1 MSPVD
6 GGRMESYMQIKL
18 PYSTTG
24 MLLHLDDDMDVE
36 VLTSSVENMP
46 KSDKTED
53 EIVLEAME
61 NPIGSPKLSELS
73 RGKQKVVIICSD
85 HTRPV
90 PSRHIIPF
98 MLREIREGNPDAQIT
113 LLIATGFHRATTKE
127 ELIGKFGEEIVANE
141 TIVIHDSQDMGAM
154 VNMGTLPSGAP
165 LLINKVAAEADLLVS
180 EGFIE
185 THFFAGF
192 SGGRKSVLPGVSSR
206 VTVLGNHCSAFIDS
220 PYSRTGILE
229 NNPIHKDMIAASK
242 MAGQRYIVNVI
253 IDADK
258 KVVYAVAGDAVKA
271 HEVGCRFL
279 SDYCQVMPERAAD
292 IAIATNGGY
301 PLDQNMYQSVKG
313 MTAAEAAAK
322 EDGIIIMVSDC
333 GDGHGGEGFYE
344 ALKNCSSPAELME
357 EILKVPQDETKPDQW
372 EYQIQCRILMRHK
385 VIYVL
390 CEQYRE
396 MAREMGF
403 QVAADVN
410 EALEMAIQE
419 KGRNAHIAV
428 IPDGVSVMV
437 KKSEK

>member
-1 MSPVD
+1 MC
-6 GGRMESYMQIKL
+6 MQIKL

-24 MLLHLDDDMDVE
+24 MMLHLEDDLDVE
-36 VLTSSVENMP
+36 VLASSIESMP

-73 RGKQKVVIICSD
+73 RGKEKVVIICSD

-98 MLREIREGNPDAQIT
+98 MLKEIREGNPDAKIT
-113 LLIATGFHRATTKE
+113 LLIATGFHRATTRE
-127 ELIGKFGEEIVANE
+127 ELIGKFGEEIVDRE
-141 TIVIHDSQDMGAM
+141 HIVVHDSQDMDAM
-154 VNMGTLPSGAP
+154 VNMGVLPSGAP

-192 SGGRKSVLPGVSSR
+192 SGGRKSVLPGVSSK
-206 VTVLGNHCSAFIDS
+206 VTVLGNHCSKFIHS

-229 NNPIHKDMIAASK
+229 NNPIHKDMVAASQ

-253 IDADK
+253 IDGDK
-258 KVVYAVAGDAVKA
+258 KVVHAVAGDAIKA
-271 HEVGCRFL
+271 HEAGCAFL
-279 SDYCQVMPERAAD
+279 ENYCQVTPQRRAD
-292 IAIATNGGY
+292 IVISTNGGY

-322 EDGIIIMVSDC
+322 EDGILIMVSNC
-333 GDGHGGEGFYE
+333 GDGHGGEGFYK
-344 ALKNCSSPAELME
+344 ALRDCESPAALME
-357 EILKVPQDETKPDQW
+357 EILRVPQDETKPDQW
-372 EYQIQCRILMRHK
+372 EYQIQARILMKHK
-385 VIYVL
+385 VIYVM
-390 CEQYRE
+390 CEEYRA

-403 QVAADVN
+403 LTAADVN
-410 EALEMAIQE
+410 EALAMALEE
-419 KGRNAHIAV
+419 KGRQAHITV

-437 KKSEK
+437 K

>member
-1 MSPVD
+1 MC
-6 GGRMESYMQIKL
+6 MQIKL

-24 MLLHLDDDMDVE
+24 MMLHLEDDLDVE
-36 VLTSSVENMP
+36 VLASSIESMP

-73 RGKQKVVIICSD
+73 RGKEKVVIICSD

-98 MLREIREGNPDAQIT
+98 MLKEIREGNPDAKIT
-113 LLIATGFHRATTKE
+113 LLIATGFHRATTRE
-127 ELIGKFGEEIVANE
+127 ELIGKFGEEIVDRE
-141 TIVIHDSQDMGAM
+141 HIVVHDSQDMDAM
-154 VNMGTLPSGAP
+154 VNMGVLPSGAP

-192 SGGRKSVLPGVSSR
+192 SGGRKSVLPGVSSK
-206 VTVLGNHCSAFIDS
+206 VTVLGNHCSKFIHS

-229 NNPIHKDMIAASK
+229 NNPIHKDMVAASQ

-253 IDADK
+253 IDGDK
-258 KVVYAVAGDAVKA
+258 KVVHAVAGDAIKA
-271 HEVGCRFL
+271 HEAGCAFL
-279 SDYCQVMPERAAD
+279 ENYCQVTPQRRAD
-292 IAIATNGGY
+292 IAISTNGGY

-322 EDGIIIMVSDC
+322 EDGILIMVSNC
-333 GDGHGGEGFYE
+333 GDGHGGEGFYK
-344 ALKNCSSPAELME
+344 ALRDCESPAALME
-357 EILKVPQDETKPDQW
+357 EILRVPQDETKPDQW
-372 EYQIQCRILMRHK
+372 EYQIQARILMKHK
-385 VIYVL
+385 VIYVM
-390 CEQYRE
+390 CEEYRA

-403 QVAADVN
+403 LTAADVN
-410 EALEMAIQE
+410 EALAMALEE
-419 KGRNAHIAV
+419 KGRQAHITV

-437 KKSEK
+437 K

>member
-1 MSPVD
+1 
-6 GGRMESYMQIKL
+6 MEMCMQIKL

-24 MLLHLDDDMDVE
+24 MMLHLEDDLDVE
-36 VLTSSVENMP
+36 VLASSIESMP

-73 RGKQKVVIICSD
+73 RGKEKVVIICSD

-98 MLREIREGNPDAQIT
+98 MLKEIREGNPDAKIT
-113 LLIATGFHRATTKE
+113 LLIATGFHRATTRE
-127 ELIGKFGEEIVANE
+127 ELIGKFGEEIVDRE
-141 TIVIHDSQDMGAM
+141 HIVVHDSQDMDAM
-154 VNMGTLPSGAP
+154 VNMGVLPSGAP

-192 SGGRKSVLPGVSSR
+192 SGGRKSVLPGVSSK
-206 VTVLGNHCSAFIDS
+206 VTVLGNHCSKFIHS
-220 PYSRTGILE
+220 PYSRTGILG
-229 NNPIHKDMIAASK
+229 NNPIHKDMVAASQ

-253 IDADK
+253 IDGDK
-258 KVVYAVAGDAVKA
+258 KVVHAVAGDAIKA
-271 HEVGCRFL
+271 HEAGCAFL
-279 SDYCQVMPERAAD
+279 ENYCQVTPQRRAD
-292 IAIATNGGY
+292 IAISTNGGY

-322 EDGIIIMVSDC
+322 EDGILIMVSNC
-333 GDGHGGEGFYE
+333 GDGHGGEGFYK
-344 ALKNCSSPAELME
+344 ALRDCESPAALME
-357 EILKVPQDETKPDQW
+357 EILRVPQDETKPDQW
-372 EYQIQCRILMRHK
+372 EYQIQARILMKHK
-385 VIYVL
+385 VIYVM
-390 CEQYRE
+390 CEEYRA

-403 QVAADVN
+403 LTAADVN
-410 EALEMAIQE
+410 EALAMALEE
-419 KGRNAHIAV
+419 KGRQAHITV

-437 KKSEK
+437 K

>member
-1 MSPVD
+1 
-6 GGRMESYMQIKL
+6 MEMCMQIKL

-24 MLLHLDDDMDVE
+24 MMLHLEDDLDVE
-36 VLTSSVENMP
+36 VLASSIESMP

-73 RGKQKVVIICSD
+73 RGKEKVVIICSD

-98 MLREIREGNPDAQIT
+98 MLKEIREGNPDAKIT
-113 LLIATGFHRATTKE
+113 LLIATGFHRATTRE
-127 ELIGKFGEEIVANE
+127 ELIGKFGEEIVNRE
-141 TIVIHDSQDMGAM
+141 HIVVHDSQDMDAM
-154 VNMGTLPSGAP
+154 VNMGVLPSGAP

-192 SGGRKSVLPGVSSR
+192 SGGRKSVLPGVSSK
-206 VTVLGNHCSAFIDS
+206 VTVLGNHCSKFIHS

-229 NNPIHKDMIAASK
+229 NNPIHKDMVAASQ

-253 IDADK
+253 IDGDK
-258 KVVYAVAGDAVKA
+258 KVVHAVAGDAIKA
-271 HEVGCRFL
+271 HEAGCAFL
-279 SDYCQVMPERAAD
+279 ENYCQVTPQRRAD
-292 IAIATNGGY
+292 IAISTNGGY

-322 EDGIIIMVSDC
+322 EDGILIMVSNC
-333 GDGHGGEGFYE
+333 GDGHGGEGFYK
-344 ALKNCSSPAELME
+344 ALRDCESPAALME
-357 EILKVPQDETKPDQW
+357 EILRVPQDETKPDQW
-372 EYQIQCRILMRHK
+372 EYQIQARILMKHK
-385 VIYVL
+385 VIYVM
-390 CEQYRE
+390 CEEYRA

-403 QVAADVN
+403 LTAADVN
-410 EALEMAIQE
+410 EALAMALEE
-419 KGRNAHIAV
+419 KGRQAHITV

-437 KKSEK
+437 K

>member
-1 MSPVD
+1 MC
-6 GGRMESYMQIKL
+6 MQIKL

-24 MLLHLDDDMDVE
+24 MMLHLEDDLDVE
-36 VLTSSVENMP
+36 VLASSIESMP

-73 RGKQKVVIICSD
+73 RGKEKVVIICSD

-98 MLREIREGNPDAQIT
+98 MLKEIREGNPDAKIT
-113 LLIATGFHRATTKE
+113 LLIATGFHRATTRE
-127 ELIGKFGEEIVANE
+127 ELIGKFGEEIVDRE
-141 TIVIHDSQDMGAM
+141 HIVVHDSQDMDAM
-154 VNMGTLPSGAP
+154 VNMGVLPSGAP

-192 SGGRKSVLPGVSSR
+192 SGGRKSVLPGVSSK
-206 VTVLGNHCSAFIDS
+206 VTVLGNHCSKFINS

-229 NNPIHKDMIAASK
+229 NNPIHKDMVAASQ

-253 IDADK
+253 IDGDK
-258 KVVYAVAGDAVKA
+258 KVVHAVAGDAIKA
-271 HEVGCRFL
+271 HEAGCAFL
-279 SDYCQVMPERAAD
+279 ENYCQVTPQRRAD
-292 IAIATNGGY
+292 IAISTNGGY

-322 EDGIIIMVSDC
+322 EDGILIMVSNC
-333 GDGHGGEGFYE
+333 GDGHGGEGFYK
-344 ALKNCSSPAELME
+344 ALRDCESPAALME
-357 EILKVPQDETKPDQW
+357 EILRVPQDETKPDQW
-372 EYQIQCRILMRHK
+372 EYQIQARILMKHK
-385 VIYVL
+385 VIYVM
-390 CEQYRE
+390 CEEYRA

-403 QVAADVN
+403 LTAADVN
-410 EALEMAIQE
+410 EALAMALEE
-419 KGRNAHIAV
+419 KGRQAHITV

-437 KKSEK
+437 K

>member
-1 MSPVD
+1 MC
-6 GGRMESYMQIKL
+6 MQIKL

-24 MLLHLDDDMDVE
+24 MMLHLEDDLDVE
-36 VLTSSVENMP
+36 VLASSIESMP

-73 RGKQKVVIICSD
+73 RGKEKVVIICSD

-98 MLREIREGNPDAQIT
+98 MLKEIREGNPDAKIT
-113 LLIATGFHRATTKE
+113 LLIATGFHRATTRE
-127 ELIGKFGEEIVANE
+127 ELIGKFGEEIVNRE
-141 TIVIHDSQDMGAM
+141 HIVVHDSQDMDAM
-154 VNMGTLPSGAP
+154 VNMGVLPSGAP

-192 SGGRKSVLPGVSSR
+192 SGGRKSVLPGVSSK
-206 VTVLGNHCSAFIDS
+206 VTVLGNHCSKFIHS

-229 NNPIHKDMIAASK
+229 NNPIHKDMVAASQ

-253 IDADK
+253 IDGDK
-258 KVVYAVAGDAVKA
+258 KVVHAVAGDAIKA
-271 HEVGCRFL
+271 HEAGCAFL
-279 SDYCQVMPERAAD
+279 ENYCQVTPQRRAD
-292 IAIATNGGY
+292 IAISTNGGY

-322 EDGIIIMVSDC
+322 EDGILIMVSNC
-333 GDGHGGEGFYE
+333 GDGHGGEGFYK
-344 ALKNCSSPAELME
+344 ALRDCESPAALME
-357 EILKVPQDETKPDQW
+357 EILRVPQDETKPDQW
-372 EYQIQCRILMRHK
+372 EYQIQARILMKHK
-385 VIYVL
+385 VIYVM
-390 CEQYRE
+390 CEEYRA

-403 QVAADVN
+403 LTAADVN
-410 EALEMAIQE
+410 EALAMALEE
-419 KGRNAHIAV
+419 KGRQAHITV

-437 KKSEK
+437 K

>member
-1 MSPVD
+1 
-6 GGRMESYMQIKL
+6 MEMCMQIKL

-24 MLLHLDDDMDVE
+24 MMLHLEDDLDVE
-36 VLTSSVENMP
+36 VLASSIESMP

-73 RGKQKVVIICSD
+73 RGKEKVVIICSD

-98 MLREIREGNPDAQIT
+98 MLKEIREGNPDAKIT
-113 LLIATGFHRATTKE
+113 LLIATGFHRATTRE
-127 ELIGKFGEEIVANE
+127 ELIGKFGEEIVDRE
-141 TIVIHDSQDMGAM
+141 HIVVHDSQDMDAM
-154 VNMGTLPSGAP
+154 VNMGVLPSGAP

-192 SGGRKSVLPGVSSR
+192 SGGRKSVLPGVSSK
-206 VTVLGNHCSAFIDS
+206 VTVLGNHCSKFIHS

-229 NNPIHKDMIAASK
+229 NNPIHKDMVAASQ

-253 IDADK
+253 IDGDK
-258 KVVYAVAGDAVKA
+258 KVVHAVAGDAIKA
-271 HEVGCRFL
+271 HEAGCAFL
-279 SDYCQVMPERAAD
+279 ENYCLVTPQRRAD
-292 IAIATNGGY
+292 IAISTNGGY

-322 EDGIIIMVSDC
+322 EDGILIMVSNC
-333 GDGHGGEGFYE
+333 GDGHGGEGFYK
-344 ALKNCSSPAELME
+344 ALRDCESPAALME
-357 EILKVPQDETKPDQW
+357 EILRVPQDETKPDQW
-372 EYQIQCRILMRHK
+372 EYQIQARILMKHK
-385 VIYVL
+385 VIYVM
-390 CEQYRE
+390 CEEYRA

-403 QVAADVN
+403 LTAADVN
-410 EALEMAIQE
+410 EALAMALEE
-419 KGRNAHIAV
+419 KGRQAHITV

-437 KKSEK
+437 K

>member
-1 MSPVD
+1 M
-6 GGRMESYMQIKL
+6 
-18 PYSTTG
+18 
-24 MLLHLDDDMDVE
+24 LHLEDDLDVE
-36 VLTSSVENMP
+36 VLASSIESMP

-73 RGKQKVVIICSD
+73 RGKEKVVIICSD

-98 MLREIREGNPDAQIT
+98 MLKEIREGNPDAKIT
-113 LLIATGFHRATTKE
+113 LLIATGFHRATTRE
-127 ELIGKFGEEIVANE
+127 ELIGKFGEEIVDRE
-141 TIVIHDSQDMGAM
+141 HIVVHDSQDMDAM
-154 VNMGTLPSGAP
+154 VNMGVLPSGAP

-192 SGGRKSVLPGVSSR
+192 SGGRKSVLPGVSSK
-206 VTVLGNHCSAFIDS
+206 VTVLGNHCSKFIHS

-229 NNPIHKDMIAASK
+229 NNPIHKDMVAASQ

-253 IDADK
+253 IDGDK
-258 KVVYAVAGDAVKA
+258 KVVHAVAGDAIKA
-271 HEVGCRFL
+271 HEAGCAFL
-279 SDYCQVMPERAAD
+279 ENYCQVTPRRRAD
-292 IAIATNGGY
+292 IAISTNGGY

-322 EDGIIIMVSDC
+322 EDGILIMVSNC
-333 GDGHGGEGFYE
+333 GDGHGGEGFYK
-344 ALKNCSSPAELME
+344 ALRDCESPAALME
-357 EILKVPQDETKPDQW
+357 EILRVPQDETKPDQW
-372 EYQIQCRILMRHK
+372 EYQIQARILMKHK
-385 VIYVL
+385 VIYVM
-390 CEQYRE
+390 CEEYRA

-403 QVAADVN
+403 LTAADVN
-410 EALEMAIQE
+410 EALAMALEE
-419 KGRNAHIAV
+419 KGRQAHITV

-437 KKSEK
+437 K

>member
-1 MSPVD
+1 
-6 GGRMESYMQIKL
+6 MESYMQIKL

-24 MLLHLDDDMDVE
+24 MLLQLDDGMDVE
-36 VLTSSVENMP
+36 VLTSSIEDMP

-73 RGKQKVVIICSD
+73 RGKQKIVIICSD

-90 PSRHIIPF
+90 PSKHIIPF
-98 MLREIREGNPDAQIT
+98 MLKEIREGNPEAQIT

-141 TIVIHDSQDMGAM
+141 TIVIHDSQDMGSM
-154 VNMGTLPSGAP
+154 VNIGTLPSGAP

-192 SGGRKSVLPGVSSR
+192 SGGRKSVLPGVSSK

-229 NNPIHKDMIAASK
+229 NNPIHKDMVAASR
-242 MAGQRYIVNVI
+242 MANQRYIVNVV

-258 KVVYAVAGDAVKA
+258 KVVHAVAGDAIEA
-271 HEVGCRFL
+271 HEAGCRFL
-279 SDYCQVMPERAAD
+279 ERYCQVTPKRAAD

-322 EDGIIIMVSDC
+322 DDGIIIMVSNC

-344 ALKNCSSPAELME
+344 ALKNCSGPADLMG
-357 EILKVPQDETKPDQW
+357 EILKVPQDKTKPDQW

-385 VIYVL
+385 VIYVM
-390 CEQYRE
+390 CEQYRT
-396 MAREMGF
+396 MAQEMGF

-410 EALEMAIQE
+410 EALEMALQE

-437 KKSEK
+437 KKPEK

>member
-1 MSPVD
+1 MC
-6 GGRMESYMQIKL
+6 MQIKL

-24 MLLHLDDDMDVE
+24 MMLHLEDDLDVE
-36 VLTSSVENMP
+36 VLASSIESMP

-73 RGKQKVVIICSD
+73 RGKEKVVIICSD

-98 MLREIREGNPDAQIT
+98 MLKEIREGNPDAKIT
-113 LLIATGFHRATTKE
+113 LLIATGFHRATTRE
-127 ELIGKFGEEIVANE
+127 ELIGKFGEEIVDRE
-141 TIVIHDSQDMGAM
+141 HIVVHDSQDMDAM
-154 VNMGTLPSGAP
+154 VNMGVLPSGAP

-192 SGGRKSVLPGVSSR
+192 SGGRKSVLPGVSSK
-206 VTVLGNHCSAFIDS
+206 VTVLGNHCSKFIHS

-229 NNPIHKDMIAASK
+229 NNPIHKDMMAASQ

-253 IDADK
+253 IDGDK
-258 KVVYAVAGDAVKA
+258 KVVHAVAGDAIKA
-271 HEVGCRFL
+271 HEAGCAFL
-279 SDYCQVMPERAAD
+279 ENYCQVTPQRRAD
-292 IAIATNGGY
+292 IAISTNGGY

-322 EDGIIIMVSDC
+322 EDGILIMVSNC
-333 GDGHGGEGFYE
+333 GDGHGGEGFYK
-344 ALKNCSSPAELME
+344 ALRDCESPAALME
-357 EILKVPQDETKPDQW
+357 EILRVPQDETKPDQW
-372 EYQIQCRILMRHK
+372 EYQIQARILMKHK
-385 VIYVL
+385 VIYVM
-390 CEQYRE
+390 CEEYRA

-403 QVAADVN
+403 LTAADVN
-410 EALEMAIQE
+410 EALAMALEE
-419 KGRNAHIAV
+419 KGRQAHITV

-437 KKSEK
+437 K

>member
-1 MSPVD
+1 M
-6 GGRMESYMQIKL
+6 
-18 PYSTTG
+18 
-24 MLLHLDDDMDVE
+24 LHLEDDLDVE
-36 VLTSSVENMP
+36 VLASSIESMP

-73 RGKQKVVIICSD
+73 RGKEKVVIICSD

-98 MLREIREGNPDAQIT
+98 MLKEIREGNPDAKIT
-113 LLIATGFHRATTKE
+113 LLIATGFHRATTRE
-127 ELIGKFGEEIVANE
+127 ELIGKFGEEIVDRE
-141 TIVIHDSQDMGAM
+141 HIVVHDSQDMDSM
-154 VNMGTLPSGAP
+154 VNMGVLPSGAP

-192 SGGRKSVLPGVSSR
+192 SGGRKSVLPGVSSK
-206 VTVLGNHCSAFIDS
+206 VTVLGNHCSKFIHS

-229 NNPIHKDMIAASK
+229 NNPIHKDMMAASQ

-253 IDADK
+253 IDGDK
-258 KVVYAVAGDAVKA
+258 KVVHAVAGDAIKA
-271 HEVGCRFL
+271 HEAGCAFL
-279 SDYCQVMPERAAD
+279 ENYCQVTPQRRAD
-292 IAIATNGGY
+292 IAISTNGGY

-322 EDGIIIMVSDC
+322 EDGILIMVSNC
-333 GDGHGGEGFYE
+333 GDGHGGEGFYK
-344 ALKNCSSPAELME
+344 ALRDCESPAALME
-357 EILKVPQDETKPDQW
+357 EILRVPQDETKPDQW
-372 EYQIQCRILMRHK
+372 EYQIQARILMKHK
-385 VIYVL
+385 VIYVM
-390 CEQYRE
+390 CEEYRA

-403 QVAADVN
+403 LTAADVN
-410 EALEMAIQE
+410 EALAMALEE
-419 KGRNAHIAV
+419 KGRQAHITV

-437 KKSEK
+437 K

>member
-1 MSPVD
+1 
-6 GGRMESYMQIKL
+6 MEMCMQIKL

-24 MLLHLDDDMDVE
+24 MMLHLEDDLDVE
-36 VLTSSVENMP
+36 VLASSIESMP

-73 RGKQKVVIICSD
+73 RGKEKVVIICSD

-98 MLREIREGNPDAQIT
+98 MLKEIREGNPDAKIT
-113 LLIATGFHRATTKE
+113 LLIATGFHRATTRE
-127 ELIGKFGEEIVANE
+127 ELIGKFGEEIVDRE
-141 TIVIHDSQDMGAM
+141 HIVVHDSQDMDAM
-154 VNMGTLPSGAP
+154 VNMGVLPSGAP

-192 SGGRKSVLPGVSSR
+192 SGGRKSVLPGVSSK
-206 VTVLGNHCSAFIDS
+206 VTVLGNHCSKFIHS

-229 NNPIHKDMIAASK
+229 NNPIHKDMVAASQ

-253 IDADK
+253 IDGDK
-258 KVVYAVAGDAVKA
+258 KVVHAVAGDAIKA
-271 HEVGCRFL
+271 HEAGCAFL
-279 SDYCQVMPERAAD
+279 ENYCQVTPQRRAD
-292 IAIATNGGY
+292 IAISTNGGY

-322 EDGIIIMVSDC
+322 EDGILIMVSNC
-333 GDGHGGEGFYE
+333 GDGHGGEGFYK
-344 ALKNCSSPAELME
+344 ALRDCESPAALME

-372 EYQIQCRILMRHK
+372 EYQIQARILMKHK
-385 VIYVL
+385 VVYVM
-390 CEQYRE
+390 CEEYRA

-403 QVAADVN
+403 LTAADVN
-410 EALEMAIQE
+410 EALAMALEE
-419 KGRNAHIAV
+419 KGRQAHITV

-437 KKSEK
+437 K

>member
-1 MSPVD
+1 M
-6 GGRMESYMQIKL
+6 
-18 PYSTTG
+18 
-24 MLLHLDDDMDVE
+24 LHLEDDPDVE
-36 VLTSSVENMP
+36 VLASSIESMP

-73 RGKQKVVIICSD
+73 RGKKNVVIICSD

-98 MLREIREGNPDAQIT
+98 MLKEIREGNPDAKIT
-113 LLIATGFHRATTKE
+113 LLIATGFHRATTRE
-127 ELIGKFGEEIVANE
+127 ELIGKFGEEIVDRE
-141 TIVIHDSQDMGAM
+141 HIVVHDSQDMDAM
-154 VNMGTLPSGAP
+154 VNMGVLPSGAP

-192 SGGRKSVLPGVSSR
+192 SGGRKSVLPGVSSK
-206 VTVLGNHCSAFIDS
+206 VTVLGNHCSKFIHS

-229 NNPIHKDMIAASK
+229 NNPIHKDMVAASQ

-253 IDADK
+253 IDGDK
-258 KVVYAVAGDAVKA
+258 KVVHAVAGDAIKA
-271 HEVGCRFL
+271 HEAGCAFL
-279 SDYCQVMPERAAD
+279 ENYCQVTPQRRAD
-292 IAIATNGGY
+292 IAISTNGGY

-322 EDGIIIMVSDC
+322 EDGILIMVSNC
-333 GDGHGGEGFYE
+333 GDGHGGEGFYK
-344 ALKNCSSPAELME
+344 ALRDCESPAALME
-357 EILKVPQDETKPDQW
+357 EILRVPQDETKPDQW
-372 EYQIQCRILMRHK
+372 EYQIQARILMKHK
-385 VIYVL
+385 VIYVM
-390 CEQYRE
+390 CEEYRA

-403 QVAADVN
+403 LTAADVN
-410 EALEMAIQE
+410 EALAMALEE
-419 KGRNAHIAV
+419 KGRQAHITV

-437 KKSEK
+437 K